1 MEQVP
6 ATASSAFEALGLL
19 KRIDWSKANLW
30 VRYGR
35 FSGLRV
41 RVGKRRVPA
50 SYEKGFMGAE
60 VEVSITNTG
69 RRPIVV
75 RDVRLM
81 LSGTY
86 GAPVESSALGEQRDP
101 SLPATLDP
109 GVQRHW
115 YVSGEKLSQLLTFLF
130 HPPKK
135 ATGYETPSVAMYARC
150 LTSAG
155 RIGMSPTFE
164 FPTDVDAHWP

>member
-6 ATASSAFEALGLL
+6 TTASSAFTAVGLL
-19 KRIDWSKANLW
+19 KRVDWSKASLW

-50 SYEKGFMGAE
+50 TYQKGFMGAE
-60 VEVSITNTG
+60 VEVSVTNTS
-69 RRPIVV
+69 RRPI
-75 RDVRLM
+75 RRPGRAADVLKRLRCPGGVLRAWRTERP
-81 LSGTY
+81 LS
-86 GAPVESSALGEQRDP
+86 S
-101 SLPATLDP
+101 ATLDP
-109 GVQRHW
+109 GAQLHW
-115 YVSGEKLSQLLTFLF
+115 YVRGEKLSQLLTFLF

-135 ATGYETPSVAMYARC
+135 ATGYEAIAVAMYARC
-150 LTSAG
+150 LTGAG

-164 FPTDVDAHWP
+164 FPTDVNAHWP